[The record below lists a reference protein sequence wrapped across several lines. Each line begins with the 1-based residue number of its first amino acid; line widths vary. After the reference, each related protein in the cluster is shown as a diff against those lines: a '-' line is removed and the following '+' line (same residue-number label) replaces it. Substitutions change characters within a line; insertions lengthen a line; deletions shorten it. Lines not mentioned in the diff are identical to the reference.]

1 MGIPIAAVKKLVM
14 GKYGIKIDDEAAA
27 AMAKMLDDKASEIAK
42 YAVEHAKSSNSGRVT
57 AEDVEAYTLDTG
69 N

>member
-27 AMAKMLDDKASEIAK
+27 SMAKMLDEKASEIAK

-57 AEDVEAYTLDTG
+57 AEDIEAYKLNSG